1 MLVPIGPSEPRMRR
15 RASDYSISRSAFR
28 TSAAAWVSIRN
39 PTGGPPSRSTSP
51 WISLPGIRKSN
62 MSIRILLADD
72 HRILREG
79 LRSLLAQ
86 QPDVS
91 VVGEASGGEE
101 VVALARQLRPDVV
114 IMDVVMPAPDGV
126 PATRLIREELPATKV
141 IALSMHSDR
150 RFVSEM
156 VRAGAQGYLVKD
168 SAFEELNQAVRT
180 VMADRP
186 YLSAAITGT
195 LVEDFVR
202 QASSQERTPL
212 SPLHMLT
219 AREQEVLRLLADGK
233 RVKEIAHML
242 NISTKTVESHR
253 QNVMDKLEIHST
265 IELTRYAL
273 REGLTSI

>member
-1 MLVPIGPSEPRMRR
+1 
-15 RASDYSISRSAFR
+15 
-28 TSAAAWVSIRN
+28 
-39 PTGGPPSRSTSP
+39 
-51 WISLPGIRKSN
+51 

-86 QPDVS
+86 QADLS

-101 VVALARQLRPDVV
+101 VIAMARQLRPDLV
-114 IMDVVMPAPDGV
+114 IMDVVMPDLDGV
-126 PATRLIREELPATKV
+126 AATRIIHEELPATKV

-156 VRAGAQGYLVKD
+156 LRAGAVGYLVKD
-168 SAFEELNQAVRT
+168 SAFEELHLAVRT
-180 VMADRP
+180 VMEDRP
-186 YLSAAITGT
+186 YLSASITGT

-202 QASSQERTPL
+202 QASARQHAPL
-212 SPLHMLT
+212 SPIHLLT

-233 RVKEIAHML
+233 RVKEIAHLL

-273 REGLTSI
+273 REGLTAI

>member
-1 MLVPIGPSEPRMRR
+1 
-15 RASDYSISRSAFR
+15 
-28 TSAAAWVSIRN
+28 
-39 PTGGPPSRSTSP
+39 
-51 WISLPGIRKSN
+51 

-86 QPDVS
+86 LPDIT
-91 VVGEASGGEE
+91 VVGEASDGESA
-101 VVALARQLRPDVV
+101 VALARDLRPDLV
-114 IMDVVMPAPDGV
+114 IMDVVMPGLDGV
-126 PATRLIREELPATKV
+126 AATRRIRAECPDTRV

-156 VRAGAQGYLVKD
+156 LRAGALGYLVKD
-168 SAFEELNQAVRT
+168 SAFEELNLAVKT
-180 VMADRP
+180 VMANRP
-186 YLSAAITGT
+186 FLSAAITGT

-202 QASSQERTPL
+202 QASTQGRPPL
-212 SPLHMLT
+212 SPMQMLT

-233 RVKEIAHML
+233 RVKEIAHVL
-242 NISTKTVESHR
+242 TIRAKTVESHR
-253 QNVMDKLEIHST
+253 QNIMDKLEIHST

>member
-1 MLVPIGPSEPRMRR
+1 
-15 RASDYSISRSAFR
+15 
-28 TSAAAWVSIRN
+28 
-39 PTGGPPSRSTSP
+39 
-51 WISLPGIRKSN
+51 

-86 QPDVS
+86 QSDVA
-91 VVGEASGGEE
+91 VVGEASDGDA
-101 VVALARQLRPDVV
+101 VIALARELRPDLV
-114 IMDVVMPAPDGV
+114 IMDVVMPGIDGIA
-126 PATRLIREELPATKV
+126 ATRQIRAECPATKV

-156 VRAGAQGYLVKD
+156 IRAGALGYLVKD
-168 SAFEELNQAVRT
+168 SAFEELHQAVRA
-180 VMADRP
+180 VMANRP
-186 YLSAAITGT
+186 YLSAVITGT

-202 QASSQERTPL
+202 QTSAAERPPV

-233 RVKEIAHML
+233 RVKEIAHLL
-242 NISTKTVESHR
+242 NISAKTVESHR
-253 QNVMDKLEIHST
+253 QNIMDKLEIHST